1 MNGSV
6 MMRFL
11 QPVMTPDGP
20 GLALMRTVEGD
31 FIQVARR
38 VPVERPKHQR
48 PYKVVNILYPAAQ
61 VREIVQP
68 EEHQA

>member
-1 MNGSV
+1 
-6 MMRFL
+6 
-11 QPVMTPDGP
+11 
-20 GLALMRTVEGD
+20 MRTVEGD